1 MPAESGMRFMKA
13 LLPGLR
19 FDRRKCCGKDRG
31 MSKLTIKELQELKGK
46 RQITCTTAHDYFT
59 ACACQQAGIDMFV
72 TSGEFIR
79 QYIAGDFTKTTETM
93 TDLLTALEGVRK
105 GAPDCFIYASIPHG
119 AGNISDEKA
128 IEASMCALN
137 HGADAIYYSGMS
149 LERIRACSRQKIP
162 VIGHAGMI
170 PWFASWLGGF
180 HAVGKTG
187 AEAYRVYQDALAMQ
201 EAGCIAIELE
211 CVPHEVAKEITKRL
225 DILVISMGSG
235 HDCDGDYMF
244 SHDMLGMHTNRYP
257 RHSVRYRN
265 LYEQACE
272 GLKEFAEDVK
282 TGTIADKQKLINISP
297 EELDQ
302 LKDLLNR

>member
-1 MPAESGMRFMKA
+1 
-13 LLPGLR
+13 
-19 FDRRKCCGKDRG
+19 
-31 MSKLTIKELQELKGK
+31 MSKLTIKELLGLKGK

-79 QYIAGDFTKTTETM
+79 QYIAGDFSKTTETM

-119 AGNISDEKA
+119 AGNISDEMA
-128 IEASMCALN
+128 IDAAMTALN
-137 HGADAIYYSGMS
+137 NGADAIYYSGMP
-149 LERIRACSRQKIP
+149 LERIRACADQRIP

-170 PWFASWLGGF
+170 PWFASWIGGF

-187 AEAYRVYQDALAMQ
+187 LEAYQVYRDALAMQ

-211 CVPHEVAKEITKRL
+211 CVPHEVAKEISKRL
-225 DILVISMGSG
+225 DIIVISMGSG

-244 SHDMLGMHTNRYP
+244 SQDMLGMHTNRYP
-257 RHSVRYRN
+257 RHSIRYRN
-265 LYEQACE
+265 LYEETCE
-272 GLKEFAEDVK
+272 GLREFTDDVNSGSIAE
-282 TGTIADKQKLINISP
+282 KQKLINISP
-297 EELDQ
+297 EELGQ
-302 LKDLLNR
+302 FLDLMDR